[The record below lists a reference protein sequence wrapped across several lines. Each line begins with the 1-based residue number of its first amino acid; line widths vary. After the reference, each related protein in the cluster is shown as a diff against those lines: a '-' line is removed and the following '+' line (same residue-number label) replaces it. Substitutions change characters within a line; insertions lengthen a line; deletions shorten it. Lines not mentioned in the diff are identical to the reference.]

1 MTIPMWWLVV
11 SGVFFFV
18 NLIFFGVLIYALI
31 QIMKVAKELKP
42 KVDRISDRVD
52 SISEKVDDMASTVNA
67 ALKNVSQKT
76 TNIAQSAEMISS
88 IGAVNFGRYA
98 PIIAALGSVVKAAQ
112 MMKQL
117 GVNFNRKKR
126 K

>member
-31 QIMKVAKELKP
+31 QIMQVAKELKP

-52 SISEKVDDMASTVNA
+52 SISEKVDDMATTVNA

-76 TNIAQSAEMISS
+76 TNIASSAEMISS

-98 PIIAALGSVVKAAQ
+98 PVIAALGSAVKAIQ
-112 MMKQL
+112 MLKQL
-117 GVNFNRKKR
+117 GLSFNRRKR
-126 K
+126 N